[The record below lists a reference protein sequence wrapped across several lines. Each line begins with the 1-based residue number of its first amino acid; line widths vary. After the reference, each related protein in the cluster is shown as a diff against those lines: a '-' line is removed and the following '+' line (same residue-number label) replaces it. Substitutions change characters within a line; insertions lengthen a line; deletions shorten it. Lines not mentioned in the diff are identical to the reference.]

1 MVHFNLL
8 IHGSK
13 GGLVGHH
20 LVQSDCP
27 AQGDKGKLRCASN
40 MEALFL
46 KSCHFC
52 QCVIRLDV
60 LKSNIYFLLVHFVKC
75 TEKLYRLII
84 IIFYLTQDIFAQV
97 SSLWNGRGC

>member
-20 LVQSDCP
+20 LAQSDCP
-27 AQGDKGKLRCASN
+27 AQGDKGKLRCASK

-46 KSCHFC
+46 KSCHFW
-52 QCVIRLDV
+52 QCVICLHV
-60 LKSNIYFLLVHFVKC
+60 SKSNNLLLGLGRFVKR
-75 TEKLYRLII
+75 TQNYTDYFFTWRK
-84 IIFYLTQDIFAQV
+84 IFLHKSMEVDI
-97 SSLWNGRGC
+97 